1 MPQEPSVIY
10 RGVTLGWKRA
20 AAETTYID
28 AGGNTVEC
36 PASEWTLKYKFAG
49 PAGAFEITAVADGS
63 DYSASATAAATA
75 LYPVGEYAWVAVVEK
90 GSGESLQRR
99 IVDTGT
105 SEVKEGPAEYI
116 AGLDKRSHAKKV
128 LDAIEAVILGRAT
141 NDQLAYTINGRSL
154 QKTPLPDL
162 LRLRSQ
168 YQAEYKRELRAER
181 IRKGLDGGG
190 NVYVRL

>member
-49 PAGAFEITAVADGS
+49 PAGAFEITAVADGA

-75 LYPVGEYAWVAVVEK
+75 LYPVGEYAGLPSSRRDPANRF
-90 GSGESLQRR
+90 SGASS
-99 IVDTGT
+99 IP
-105 SEVKEGPAEYI
+105 GPA
-116 AGLDKRSHAKKV
+116 RSRK
-128 LDAIEAVILGRAT
+128 DRPNTSRGWTNAVTPRRFST
-141 NDQLAYTINGRSL
+141 RSR
-154 QKTPLPDL
+154 P
-162 LRLRSQ
+162 
-168 YQAEYKRELRAER
+168 
-181 IRKGLDGGG
+181 
-190 NVYVRL
+190 

>member
-1 MPQEPSVIY
+1 MQEPTTIY
-10 RGVTLGWKRA
+10 RGVTLIWRREASRTRYVNSSG
-20 AAETTYID
+20 ES
-28 AGGNTVEC
+28 VEC

-49 PAGAFEITAVADGS
+49 PAGAFEITAVADGA

-168 YQAEYKRELRAER
+168 YQAEYQRELRAER

-190 NVYVRL
+190 NVYVRF